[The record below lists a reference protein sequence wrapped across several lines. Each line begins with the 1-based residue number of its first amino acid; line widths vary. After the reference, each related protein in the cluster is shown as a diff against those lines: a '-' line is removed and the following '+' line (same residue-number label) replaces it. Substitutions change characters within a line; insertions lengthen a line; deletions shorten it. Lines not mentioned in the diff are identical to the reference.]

1 MEGLSEFE
9 WLLNISVDDEIATH
23 KRDDAIVESWL
34 SIEGNNLVLDAWHSG
49 EFCHDVLHA

>member
-23 KRDDAIVESWL
+23 KRDDAIVKSWL
-34 SIEGNNLVLDAWHSG
+34 SIEVNDLVLDAWHSG